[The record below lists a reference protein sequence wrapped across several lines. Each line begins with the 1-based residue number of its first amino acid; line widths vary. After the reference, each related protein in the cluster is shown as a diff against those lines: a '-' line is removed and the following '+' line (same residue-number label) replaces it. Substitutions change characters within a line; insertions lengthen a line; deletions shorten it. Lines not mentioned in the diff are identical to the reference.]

1 MKHPGWSR
9 AISVVSLS
17 EINSES
23 LQSSEPNSEAFDTVK
38 SISENTI
45 TNVSKLREKIVSAGA
60 SMSTI
65 VTQKSLKIVD
75 EIEKLEKQRKIDKK
89 DQSVVNRIDQLQKE
103 LLNFMD

>member
-1 MKHPGWSR
+1 
-9 AISVVSLS
+9 
-17 EINSES
+17 
-23 LQSSEPNSEAFDTVK
+23 
-38 SISENTI
+38 
-45 TNVSKLREKIVSAGA
+45 
-60 SMSTI
+60 MSTI